1 MRNGAIWMEWL
12 NYHHLLYFWTV
23 AKEGSI
29 ARATGRLNLTQ
40 PAISKQ
46 IKSLEESLGEPLFL
60 RTGRGLVLTETGKV
74 VCKYA
79 DEIFSLGREML
90 DTLKDRPT
98 GRPARVAIGVA
109 DFVPKL
115 VAYRLLR
122 PAFDMKGDV
131 EIVCRED
138 SPSNLFAALALHEL
152 DLVISDAPLTSGV
165 KIKAFNHL
173 LGESTVSFFATPRVA
188 EKYSK
193 GFPASLDGAPM
204 LLPIEWSESRR
215 ALQQWFDSTGIR
227 PRVVGDF
234 QDGALAKVFAGAG
247 VGIVTAPTVIAKEI
261 RQQYGLETIGRIR
274 DLRDRFY
281 AVSPERKI
289 TNPAVAVIM
298 AAAKG
303 KVFRE

>member
-1 MRNGAIWMEWL
+1 MEWL

-29 ARATGRLNLTQ
+29 ARATERLNLTQ

-46 IKSLEESLGEPLFL
+46 LKTLEESLGEPLFL
-60 RTGRGLVLTETGKV
+60 RTGRRLVLTEAGQTV
-74 VCKYA
+74 YRYA

-90 DTLKDRPT
+90 DTLNDRPT
-98 GRPARVAIGVA
+98 GRPVKVSIGVA

-115 VAYRLLR
+115 IAYRLLR
-122 PAFDMKGDV
+122 PAFDMKIEA

-138 SPSNLFAALALHEL
+138 SPTNLFAALAIHEL

-173 LGESTVSFFATPRVA
+173 LGESTVSFFATPRLVERYA
-188 EKYSK
+188 S
-193 GFPASLDGAPM
+193 GFPQSLEGAPM

-215 ALQQWFDSTGIR
+215 ALEKWFDSMNLR

-247 VGIVTAPTVIAKEI
+247 LGVVTAPTVIAKEI
-261 RQQYGLETIGRIR
+261 RQQYGLETIGRVR

-289 TNPAVAVIM
+289 SNPAVAAIM
-298 AAAKG
+298 KAAKV